1 VANSNSFAEVLNSLV
16 VKGILV
22 LQVLEGSLVLKIN
35 VGDSF
40 GIFNFL
46 GLILTISHGSSGETL
61 EVHDVLG

>member
-35 VGDSF
+35 VSDSF

-46 GLILTISHGSSGETL
+46 GLILSISHGSSGETL

>member
-1 VANSNSFAEVLNSLV
+1 MANSNSFAEVLNSLV

-22 LQVLEGSLVLKIN
+22 LQVLKGSLVLKIN
-35 VGDSF
+35 VSDSL

-46 GLILTISHGSSGETL
+46 GLILSITHGSSGETL